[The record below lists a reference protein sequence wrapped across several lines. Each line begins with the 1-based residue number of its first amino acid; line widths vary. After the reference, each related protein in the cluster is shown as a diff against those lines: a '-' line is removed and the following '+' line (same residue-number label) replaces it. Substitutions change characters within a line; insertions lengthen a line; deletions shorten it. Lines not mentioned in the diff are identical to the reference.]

1 MTTKADGV
9 DLSATTAANVGQA
22 GSSGGTFSVTITNR
36 STSGVTVRLGL
47 GTSSATF
54 QDARYVLYDE
64 PLAAKSSLTFAPIV
78 AEANDY
84 IIAYSSAASVNAL
97 MMGHVE

>member
-1 MTTKADGV
+1 MAAKADGV

-22 GSSGGTFSVTITNR
+22 GSSGGTYSVTVTNR
-36 STSGVTVRLGL
+36 SASDVTVSLGL

-54 QDARYVLYDE
+54 QDARYILYDE
-64 PLAAKSSLTFAPIV
+64 PLAATSSMTFAPVV

-84 IIAYSSAASVNAL
+84 IIAYSSAASVNAI
-97 MMGHVE
+97 MMGHDE

>member
-22 GSSGGTFSVTITNR
+22 GSSGGTYTVIFTNR
-36 STSGVTVRLGL
+36 GTSSVTVRLGL
-47 GTSSATF
+47 GTGSATF
-54 QDARYVLYDE
+54 QDARYILYDE
-64 PLAAKSSLTFAPIV
+64 TLAAKSTLTFSPVV

-97 MMGHVE
+97 MMGHDV